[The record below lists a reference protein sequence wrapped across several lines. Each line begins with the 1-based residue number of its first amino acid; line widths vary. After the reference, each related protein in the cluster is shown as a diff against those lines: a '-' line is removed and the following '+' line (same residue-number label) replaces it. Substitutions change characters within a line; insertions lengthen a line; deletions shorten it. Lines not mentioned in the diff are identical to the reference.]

1 MIDVHHFDW
10 IIARFIYQLNY
21 QPQAFSMEQKN
32 IKFNRTELLKFTCVC
47 LLFAI
52 NAFVQHEYHLIYVT
66 SDATRFFLLSRKFL
80 CDSPYNLQFFRIFR
94 LKFRLNSRSEKKNRL
109 VFFRLHKIRFH
120 WASNISAYINLC
132 RFLLF
137 YSFGI
142 LEMIYGDFFNLSV
155 YSATYDHWFIIDTT
169 HTEANNKNTVTLNIS
184 SLNY

>member
-1 MIDVHHFDW
+1 MWLMCINPRLDNSTFHLPTQLPTSSSFFFPLEQNISNSIALDW
-10 IIARFIYQLNY
+10 SNSYAC
-21 QPQAFSMEQKN
+21 AFYLPSIFLSKSYDLCCFWRN
-32 IKFNRTELLKFTCVC
+32 T
-47 LLFAI
+47 
-52 NAFVQHEYHLIYVT
+52 
-66 SDATRFFLLSRKFL
+66 FFSHKFL
-80 CDSPYNLQFFRIFR
+80 CDSPYTSLNFFFFPFEISLELALKKKSAWFFHR
-94 LKFRLNSRSEKKNRL
+94 LR
-109 VFFRLHKIRFH
+109 KIRFH